1 MSRKK
6 RTCPACGVGTV
17 EQVQTRAPMPF
28 RHAPSIVPAWP
39 VAVPTCDHCNEQFI
53 NAATARAL
61 DAALE
66 STLQA
71 TQTRIIEESIAS
83 LTTVRTPREWE
94 KRLGLSPGYFSRL
107 KAGKEGSVALTT
119 LLSFLARSPARAW
132 NQLEAVWSAAKEAKA
147 PARTLD
153 EDRHASS

>member
-6 RTCPACGVGTV
+6 KTCPVCGIGSVA
-17 EQVQTRAPMPF
+17 EVQTRRPMPF
-28 RHAPSIVPAWP
+28 SHAAAVAPAWP

-61 DAALE
+61 DAALA
-66 STLQA
+66 STLQN

-83 LTTVRTPREWE
+83 LATVKTPREWE

-119 LLSFLARSPARAW
+119 LLAFLARSPARAW
-132 NQLEAVWSAAKEAKA
+132 NQLEEMWAEPESKT
-147 PARTLD
+147 PARTID
-153 EDRHASS
+153 ADRHASS